1 MRRIRRLLI
10 RRVPIGFGTPLIRCS
25 GSSRWNTRRTGWTTW
40 TGSVVGSP
48 LLLGSLRGI
57 LTTVLTSTSLP
68 SAGIHLRSLLVGWV
82 RLLVLL
88 KIGMPSR
95 LVRLIWPVVVRLL
108 WWLRCRWISL
118 ALGNGRWR
126 LLSGCAAYRWLTSST
141 RWSGRGCLRRSGTN
155 WRRLLSV
162 GSLLWRWRVWATA
175 IASVR
180 IGGCRWS

>member
-10 RRVPIGFGTPLIRCS
+10 RRVPIGFGTPLVRRS
-25 GSSRWNTRRTGWTTW
+25 GSSRWNARRAGWTTRAR
-40 TGSVVGSP
+40 SVVGSP
-48 LLLGSLRGI
+48 LLLRSLRGI

-88 KIGMPSR
+88 EIGMPSR
-95 LVRLIWPVVVRLL
+95 LVRLIWTVVVRLL
-108 WWLRCRWISL
+108 WWLRGCWISL

-126 LLSGCAAYRWLTSST
+126 LLSGCTAYRWLTSST
-141 RWSGRGCLRRSGTN
+141 RWSGRGCLRRSGTD

-162 GSLLWRWRVWATA
+162 GSLLWWWRVRATA
-175 IASVR
+175 IASIR